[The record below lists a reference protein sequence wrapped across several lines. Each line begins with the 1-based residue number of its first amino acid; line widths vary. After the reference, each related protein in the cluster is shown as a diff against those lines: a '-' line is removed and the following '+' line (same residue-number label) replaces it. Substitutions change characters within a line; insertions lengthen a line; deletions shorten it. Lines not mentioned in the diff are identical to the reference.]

1 MTTPPTPPAT
11 PSAEAA
17 ASNIYDLGYRRY
29 EGERLGR
36 RDAVLALYRESLRGA
51 FGLGRSAA
59 SKVAPA
65 ILIGIALVPA
75 LVQLIIAAVIPIEA
89 ELIRAEDYYGLITLV
104 LALFCGVVA
113 PDIVGRDQRN
123 RSLTLYFSRAISRT
137 DYALGKLAAMTTAML
152 AITLAPQV
160 LLFAG
165 NALGTQ
171 DFGGF
176 VADEWTQV
184 FPIVFTAAIGS
195 TLIASIGTVVAAQTP
210 QRAFATV
217 GIIVAFVLPLFIASI
232 LVQEI
237 GTEVLRP
244 AVFISPLD
252 LLDGTTVWLFGG
264 TLEDSVAAEAGF
276 HPATYLAGCLAITAI
291 AVGLLLRRYAKV
303 QA

>member
-1 MTTPPTPPAT
+1 MTTSPTPPAT